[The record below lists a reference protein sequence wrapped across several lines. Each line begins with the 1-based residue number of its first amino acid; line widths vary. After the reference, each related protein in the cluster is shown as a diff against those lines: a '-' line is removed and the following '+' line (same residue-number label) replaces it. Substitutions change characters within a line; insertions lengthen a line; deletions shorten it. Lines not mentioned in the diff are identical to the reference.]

1 MYVHIEASEI
11 DEYAAGFPQYWLKTI
26 FIQTIS
32 TRYQINALASTYVRL
47 VEAAITEYNLG
58 IVKLR
63 EFWNTHTSLNLGAM
77 HRSTSHFEG
86 CLSNMYRATNCF
98 RKLRRHRD
106 QDPLSVAL
114 NADKPSFATDA
125 IADRFRLMR
134 HEVHHL
140 EELVMDG
147 RLQEG
152 QSFALKPDGPEIP
165 HPTEANQTIKT
176 VDRLTIGTRKV
187 SFVELATW
195 LREMARVAEKIAEF
209 GPSSSSPNP
218 SGEAAQPCGQPDLAQ
233 EDAQGRLP

>member
-11 DEYAAGFPQYWLKTI
+11 AEYGAGFSQYWLKSV

-32 TRYQINALASTYVRL
+32 TRYQINALTSTYVRL
-47 VEAAITEYNLG
+47 VDAAITEYNLG

-63 EFWNTHTSLNLGAM
+63 EFWNTHTSFNLGAM
-77 HRSTSHFEG
+77 HRSMSHFES

-114 NADKPSFATDA
+114 NADKPSFASDA

-140 EELVMDG
+140 EELVLDG

-152 QSFALKPDGPEIP
+152 QSFALRPDGSETP

-176 VDRLTIGTRKV
+176 VDRLTIGTREV
-187 SFVELATW
+187 SFDELATW

-209 GPSSSSPNP
+209 GPNSFSPTP
-218 SGEAAQPCGQPDLAQ
+218 SGEAGKKVSDLFYSK
-233 EDAQGRLP
+233 

>member
-1 MYVHIEASEI
+1 
-11 DEYAAGFPQYWLKTI
+11 
-26 FIQTIS
+26 
-32 TRYQINALASTYVRL
+32 
-47 VEAAITEYNLG
+47 
-58 IVKLR
+58 
-63 EFWNTHTSLNLGAM
+63 
-77 HRSTSHFEG
+77 
-86 CLSNMYRATNCF
+86 
-98 RKLRRHRD
+98 
-106 QDPLSVAL
+106 LSVAL

-165 HPTEANQTIKT
+165 HPTKANQTIKT
-176 VDRLTIGTRKV
+176 VDRLTIGTREV

-209 GPSSSSPNP
+209 GPSSSPNP